1 MCYNVLWRYQMTPAE
16 ERLQVL
22 KMIQSGHITADEGA
36 RLLEALEERPTEKP
50 RPGSRAKGPSQFRI
64 RVTDLETGRPKV
76 DMRMPWSLVNVG
88 INMGARFAREEVK
101 VQDFIEAVRVGAEGK
116 IMDLV
121 DEEEGERVEVFV

>member
-1 MCYNVLWRYQMTPAE
+1 MTPAE

-64 RVTDLETGRPKV
+64 RVTDLETGRQKI
-76 DMRMPWSLVNVG
+76 DMRIPWGLINVG
-88 INMGARFAREEVK
+88 VNLGARFAREEIK
-101 VQDFIEAVRVGAEGK
+101 MDEFIAAVRAGDKGRVMK
-116 IMDLV
+116 VV
-121 DEEEGERVEVFV
+121 DEDDGELIEIFVE